1 MGIYK
6 NTNGVLAP
14 IAGRGR
20 AEYGASTVRTG
31 SVTNSVEILP
41 NAYSFIDVVFSSPMP
56 DSDYLIS
63 LEVSGGYW
71 HTSTIYTATGSKTV
85 TGFRIHI
92 GNPGTIDTIP
102 ASTLNIKYTAF
113 KLYTDTE
120 YNSVL
125 ALEDRVSELETQLE
139 ELALGGV
146 IEADTLPAVP
156 DNYIYNVKN
165 TTTIGALFSDILNYS
180 NVSSGTEYIKKLSK
194 YYISGNASVWD
205 YDDEW
210 GKRLSGTLIFDVP
223 ITVPE
228 MMVNGY
234 TFPAGDVS
242 KINIRD
248 GEWNSGGYDGC
259 EFVYTDGS
267 VVGSTSEFGF
277 NRDFSKRADQIII
290 NVPKVYSKGTQL
302 VTMQDFNAFKN
313 TIS

>member
-1 MGIYK
+1 MILTK
-6 NTNGVLAP
+6 NSNGEWIQV
-14 IAGRGR
+14 AGNGK

-31 SVTNSVEILP
+31 TITTEEIGIGGFAVFTVT
-41 NAYSFIDVVFSSPMP
+41 FDTPMP
-56 DSDYLIS
+56 DSDYRITWDWNTA
-63 LEVSGGYW
+63 GGNITFAIVTITEKTANGFKLYVRNSDATANPL
-71 HTSTIYTATGSKTV
+71 TSHVLTWY
-85 TGFRIHI
+85 
-92 GNPGTIDTIP
+92 
-102 ASTLNIKYTAF
+102 AF

-139 ELALGGV
+139 ELVLGGV

-165 TTTIGALFSDILNYS
+165 ATTIGALFSDIFDYGS
-180 NVSSGTEYIKKLSK
+180 VSSGAEYIKKLSK
-194 YYISGNASVWD
+194 YYVSGNASIWQD
-205 YDDEW
+205 DDEW

-228 MMVNGY
+228 MVVDDY

-248 GEWNSGGYDGC
+248 GEWNGGGYDGC

-267 VVGSTSEFGF
+267 VVGSTNEYGLMRSFAQ
-277 NRDFSKRADQIII
+277 RADQIII

-302 VTMQDFNAFKN
+302 VTMQDFNIFKN
-313 TIS
+313 SIS